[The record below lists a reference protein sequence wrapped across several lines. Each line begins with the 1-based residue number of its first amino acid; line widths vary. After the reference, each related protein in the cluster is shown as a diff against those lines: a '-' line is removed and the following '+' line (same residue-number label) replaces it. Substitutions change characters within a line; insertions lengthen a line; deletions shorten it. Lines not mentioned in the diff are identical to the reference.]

1 MKLNDIYQLAVEL
14 GKAYDVRGA
23 RIDNLLQDKKKSF
36 DKLSDSDKAYFDLE
50 ELHNPYSDCRILHGI
65 PEAEIQTVFCGIDM
79 ETPEIILAERLR
91 ERGQQIDLVLA
102 HHPEGA
108 AQAAMHEVLKLQSD
122 LLEKFGVPINIAE
135 SILSSR
141 ISEVK
146 RGMAPLNHQ
155 RAVDAARLL
164 NLPFMCVHTP
174 ADNLA
179 AFYLQELLDR
189 EGLASLSELIDFLH
203 TIPEYQTARRLKA
216 GPALLVGEKKRRP
229 GRILVKFSGGTAGPE
244 KAFEKMAQAG
254 VGTYICM
261 HIPDKHRQ
269 AACENHVN
277 VIVAGHMASDSLGMN
292 LFLDHLEQRGIKI
305 ISGSGLIRVKRDTE
319 SGLKLPNSTKI

>member
-1 MKLNDIYQLAVEL
+1 MKLKDIYQMAVEL
-14 GKAYDVRGA
+14 GKAYDVRGV
-23 RIDNLLQDKKKSF
+23 RIEHLLQDKKKSF
-36 DKLSDSDKAYFDLE
+36 DKLSDSDKTYFDPE
-50 ELHNPYSDCRILHGI
+50 ELHNPYHDCRILQGI
-65 PEAEIQTVFCGIDM
+65 PETEIQTVFCGIDM
-79 ETPEIILAERLR
+79 ETPEIILADRLR

-102 HHPEGA
+102 HHPEGI

-135 SILSSR
+135 SILASR

-179 AFYLQELLDR
+179 AFYLQKFLDG
-189 EGLASLSELIDFLH
+189 ENPASLSDIVDLLH

-216 GPALLVGEKKRRP
+216 GPALLVGEKKRRT
-229 GRILVKFSGGTAGPE
+229 GRILVKFSGGTSGPE

-269 AACENHVN
+269 AARENHVN

-305 ISGSGLIRVKRDTE
+305 IAGSGLIRVRRDSE
-319 SGLKLPNSTKI
+319 SGLELPNSIKI

>member
-1 MKLNDIYQLAVEL
+1 MKLSDIYRLAVEL
-14 GKAYDVRGA
+14 GKAYDVRGD
-23 RIDNLLQDKKKSF
+23 RLDRLLQDKKKSF
-36 DKLSDSDKAYFDLE
+36 NELSDGDKAYFDLE

-65 PEAEIQTVFCGIDM
+65 PESEIQNVFCGIDM
-79 ETPEIILAERLR
+79 ETSEIILADRLR
-91 ERGQQIDLVLA
+91 ERGRQIDLVLA
-102 HHPEGA
+102 HHPEGI

-135 SILSSR
+135 SILASR

-164 NLPFMCVHTP
+164 DFPFMCVHTP

-179 AFYLQELLDR
+179 AFYLQKFVDKESP
-189 EGLASLSELIDFLH
+189 ASLSELIDLLH
-203 TIPEYQTARRLKA
+203 TIPEYQAARSLKA
-216 GPALLVGEKKRRP
+216 GPGLLVGEKKRRP
-229 GRILVKFSGGTAGPE
+229 GRILVKFSGGTSGPE

-269 AACENHVN
+269 AARENHVN

-305 ISGSGLIRVKRDTE
+305 IAGSGLIRVRRDSE
-319 SGLKLPNSTKI
+319 SGLILPDSIMI